1 MQAGP
6 ACSYNGKG
14 WLGTKVKDVLDT
26 MVKDV
31 SDNPMTPK
39 VDNLY
44 SGSAGWTIMQ
54 VVMTVCVILILS
66 AVTAQ
71 PLSGLVRR
79 IRVQNAADGLKH
91 FILNARMR
99 AVSSPDRHCGVVF
112 KFHAAG
118 SLLNDSVF
126 AYLDANPPDN
136 HYVAGTDQLYLSAY
150 VIPRN
155 QKITVAVPAGLPT
168 EVVFRG
174 DGSATVS
181 AKVTLTLQG
190 FKDTLDVLA
199 STGRVKVTK
208 H

>member
-1 MQAGP
+1 MAKAGH
-6 ACSYNGKG
+6 
-14 WLGTKVKDVLDT
+14 GTKVKDVLGT

-39 VDNLY
+39 VE
-44 SGSAGWTIMQ
+44 SIFPRSTGWTLMQ
-54 VVMTVCVILILS
+54 VIMTVCVILILS
-66 AVTAQ
+66 AVTAK
-71 PLSGLVRR
+71 PLSGLIRR
-79 IRVQNAADGLKH
+79 IRVQNAADGIKH
-91 FILNARMR
+91 FLLNARMR
-99 AVSSPDRHCGVVF
+99 AVSSPDRHCGVAF
-112 KFHAAG
+112 RFHAAG
-118 SLLNDSVF
+118 SLLDDSVF

-168 EVVFRG
+168 EVLFRG

-181 AKVTLTLQG
+181 AKVTLNLKG

>member
-1 MQAGP
+1 MAKVGH
-6 ACSYNGKG
+6 
-14 WLGTKVKDVLDT
+14 GTKVKDALDT

-31 SDNPMTPK
+31 SDNPMMPK
-39 VDNLY
+39 ADSLY
-44 SGSAGWTIMQ
+44 SGSAGWTVMQ

-66 AVTAQ
+66 TVTAK

-79 IRVQNAADGLKH
+79 IRVQNAADGMKH
-91 FILNARMR
+91 YLLNARMR
-99 AVSSPDRHCGVVF
+99 AVASPDRHCGVVF

-150 VIPRN
+150 VVPRN

>member
-1 MQAGP
+1 
-6 ACSYNGKG
+6 
-14 WLGTKVKDVLDT
+14 
-26 MVKDV
+26 
-31 SDNPMTPK
+31 MTIKANSLFP
-39 VDNLY
+39 
-44 SGSAGWTIMQ
+44 GSAGYTVMQ

-66 AVTAQ
+66 AITAK

-79 IRVQNAADGLKH
+79 IRVQNAADGMKH
-91 FILNARMR
+91 FLLNARMR
-99 AVSSPDRHCGVVF
+99 AVASPDRHCGVVF

-118 SLLNDSVF
+118 SLLDDSVF

-136 HYVAGTDQLYLSAY
+136 HFVAGTDQLYLSAF
-150 VIPRN
+150 VIPRK
-155 QKITVAVPAGLPT
+155 QSITIAVPAGLPT

-181 AKVTLTLQG
+181 AKVTLTLKG